1 MILFFQL
8 AVTAPDD
15 PALAAETREGIE
27 AHCRGLGWRI
37 LDCQRTESVPDTLE
51 SVPYSPDNDR
61 CVSPK
66 SLSLSRLQVGDPGLE
81 PGPPSLSK

>member
-27 AHCRGLGWRI
+27 AHCRGLGWQI
-37 LDCQRTESVPDTLE
+37 LDCQTAESVPLSSE
-51 SVPYSPDNDR
+51 SVPYCPDNDR

-66 SLSLSRLQVGDPGLE
+66 SLSLRSLQMGDLGLE
-81 PGPPSLSK
+81 PRTPSLSK